1 MASRFS
7 LVTGSEHSPEMLDTC
22 PHSRPEVFTWT
33 ATAGPSVGLLI
44 QRDGHYA
51 GGDCGDALAIAASR

>member
-33 ATAGPSVGLLI
+33 ATDGPSVGLLMKFSNI
-44 QRDGHYA
+44 F
-51 GGDCGDALAIAASR
+51 AAP